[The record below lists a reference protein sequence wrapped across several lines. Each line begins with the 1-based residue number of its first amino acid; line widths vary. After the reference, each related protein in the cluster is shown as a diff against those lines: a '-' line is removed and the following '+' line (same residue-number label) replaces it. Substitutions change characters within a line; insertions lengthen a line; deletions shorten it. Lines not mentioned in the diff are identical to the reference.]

1 MAISKSG
8 IWQMTPKQSQR
19 DDSEKPVKYWEL
31 SNVQSQVDQH
41 ERLIPRI
48 EEKLD
53 TIVALVQSRPT
64 MEQVNDKINAASIA
78 AQAELKNAIEKQD
91 LKYEPIVNNNKWLLR
106 AVLGTG
112 ITLVGS
118 LVILILS
125 TVSK

>member
-1 MAISKSG
+1 
-8 IWQMTPKQSQR
+8 MTPKQSQR